1 MEQLMTE
8 NAAFLTTMAGGGRG
22 YEAKYAYS
30 DRVSK
35 SEYHCH
41 DFYEFYIHL
50 RGGQYFGLDER
61 LYVLQPNQL
70 FIIPPFSMH
79 GRSFVNEMTGYE
91 RAYLNISTDLLK
103 QLGFDLIDLDQF
115 FRSYTSQG
123 QNIFQLSAGNADK
136 CIAMIRALEEAESR
150 TADTP
155 LESFG
160 DCCVLVNFLNLV
172 FRTMQQ
178 SQAVSA
184 NVISNSIIQ
193 DVLTYINS
201 HYTQPLQ
208 MKEIARM
215 FGISVSYLSHQFAK
229 FTNRSVYEYILYR
242 RVVLAKQMIQTDLPL
257 NTIAYQCGFNDYSN
271 FLRMFYRLEGM
282 SPSQYRKQLKPLQR
296 IRS

>member
-8 NAAFLTTMAGGGRG
+8 NTAFLTTMPNGVHG

-30 DRVSK
+30 ERVSK

-103 QLGFDLIDLDQF
+103 LLGFDMIDLDQF

-123 QNIFQLSAGNADK
+123 LNIFQLTVEGSDK
-136 CIAMIRALEEAESR
+136 CISMIRSLEASQEADS
-150 TADTP
+150 P
-155 LESFG
+155 LENFG
-160 DCCVLVNFLNLV
+160 NCCTLVNFLNLV
-172 FRTMQQ
+172 FQTMQQ
-178 SQAVSA
+178 SRAVSA

-201 HYTQPLQ
+201 HYTQPLKMQ
-208 MKEIARM
+208 EIAKM
-215 FGISVSYLSHQFAK
+215 FGISVSYLSHQFVK

-242 RVVLAKQMIQTDLPL
+242 RVVLAKQMIQTDLSL

-296 IRS
+296 IR